1 MRSRR
6 FRAGGA
12 ALVTALVI
20 AALTAAAA
28 VAMASRTQLEIAR
41 TAFQIDA
48 ARRHALVARVE
59 AEIRGGLRDETKT
72 GQPAATPGNGSA
84 REYSAREHDVTAG
97 AAVRDE
103 QRRFNLNNLAG
114 IPRPSRGQSR
124 VTTRATDSG
133 GSTTNGHAAIP
144 STNAS
149 GSARPTVA
157 ANPESPAAPV
167 STDNVPTLSAGPE
180 FVERT
185 RLVLDPSVAK
195 LVAGRGRPSELAA
208 LVAQGGTPR
217 VSETYLERVE
227 PVTGEQ
233 AAERTDDGIADVAD
247 ADPSA
252 HNPVVRTQTRA
263 GSETAAGA
271 IPDTAAAS
279 AAPVSA
285 QALWALRL
293 SLLLNH
299 LDIEAAVAQ
308 AILDWVD
315 GDSEARF
322 PNGAED
328 AYYMR
333 LDTPYRAANR
343 PFTDVSEL
351 LLVRGVT
358 PEVYARLRPFVTV
371 LPGETAIN
379 INTAPAELLMSLAPG
394 IDRRMADLMIAARDV
409 QAFRST
415 ADLLAMPMLAM
426 SAIDETGL
434 DVDSEFFTATTT
446 LASGADV
453 EHSRALIARARNGRT
468 RVVSRHHGYFND

>member
-1 MRSRR
+1 M
-6 FRAGGA
+6 
-12 ALVTALVI
+12 
-20 AALTAAAA
+20 
-28 VAMASRTQLEIAR
+28 
-41 TAFQIDA
+41 
-48 ARRHALVARVE
+48 
-59 AEIRGGLRDETKT
+59 
-72 GQPAATPGNGSA
+72 
-84 REYSAREHDVTAG
+84 
-97 AAVRDE
+97 
-103 QRRFNLNNLAG
+103 
-114 IPRPSRGQSR
+114 
-124 VTTRATDSG
+124 
-133 GSTTNGHAAIP
+133 
-144 STNAS
+144 
-149 GSARPTVA
+149 
-157 ANPESPAAPV
+157 
-167 STDNVPTLSAGPE
+167 
-180 FVERT
+180 
-185 RLVLDPSVAK
+185 
-195 LVAGRGRPSELAA
+195 
-208 LVAQGGTPR
+208 
-217 VSETYLERVE
+217 
-227 PVTGEQ
+227 
-233 AAERTDDGIADVAD
+233 
-247 ADPSA
+247 
-252 HNPVVRTQTRA
+252 
-263 GSETAAGA
+263 
-271 IPDTAAAS
+271 
-279 AAPVSA
+279 SA

-453 EHSRALIARARNGRT
+453 EHSRALIARAPNGRT